1 MLHEKF
7 EEKNTNLLM
16 THVTN
21 VDADNTPVILLKG
34 NERNTS
40 YFTYDYLTILHSLG
54 WTIMILRHSLPD
66 VCSEESEKSSANLL
80 SKQ

>member
-40 YFTYDYLTILHSLG
+40 YFTFY
-54 WTIMILRHSLPD
+54 
-66 VCSEESEKSSANLL
+66 
-80 SKQ
+80 